1 MLLMHVLKGK
11 TANVIMDS
19 LEMEEF
25 LVRNVIKT
33 VENVL
38 VSQSINV

>member
-1 MLLMHVLKGK
+1 MHVLKGM
-11 TANVIMDS
+11 TANVIMDFS
-19 LEMEEF
+19 EMEEF

>member
-1 MLLMHVLKGK
+1 MHVLKGM

-25 LVRNVIKT
+25 LVRNAIKT